1 MASDSRAEEDFKR
14 RRELERA
21 RHDKRVVV
29 KHASDAVLQSLVA
42 AGERIEKQVHPVV
55 VKRKLATVICSRVR
69 CPGFQRAEAEKAA
82 GYVLEPWPGE
92 QPLPVEVIYKLL
104 DQLDEA
110 DSKGKVSPYVEGVGG
125 GRGKWFV
132 GVLKLR
138 LKERGITQRKKGV
151 RRS

>member
-14 RRELERA
+14 RRDVSRA
-21 RHDKRVVV
+21 NYEKRTAV

-42 AGERIEKQVHPVV
+42 AGERIEKAVHPVV
-55 VKRKLATVICSRVR
+55 VKRKLASVICSRVR

-92 QPLPVEVIYKLL
+92 QPLPVEVIYILL

-110 DSKGKVSPYVEGVGG
+110 DRKEKVSPYVEGVGG

-138 LKERGITQRKKGV
+138 LREYGITQRKKGV
-151 RRS
+151 RRT